1 MLFISLSTSA
11 IGAIKKTSRN
21 DAQNRMELR
30 KEHVHQFKKKED
42 EIGSNV
48 VVRKILQCHCYIV
61 LCCTQ
66 HSNGNNIK
74 HLFKYSPN
82 IKEIECNKIESMLP
96 EKQ

>member
-1 MLFISLSTSA
+1 MR
-11 IGAIKKTSRN
+11 KTEWNCEKSMCIN
-21 DAQNRMELR
+21 L
-30 KEHVHQFKKKED
+30 KKKED